1 MKKVLIITGC
11 IQPNPNIPYLIL
23 KDSTVRLRQYINCIE
38 FYILNSCFDI
48 IIFGE
53 NSAYFYNDKILK
65 EMAFSKRKEFEWL
78 SFLGDQDMVLK
89 RGKGYGEGEIIKYVL
104 LNSKFKSDITC
115 FFKVTG
121 RLQVVNSNFPHQ

>member
-104 LNSKFKSDITC
+104 LTQTSHLNKCLCTLKI
-115 FFKVTG
+115 
-121 RLQVVNSNFPHQ
+121 Q